1 MFMFEPSSMVLNPPS
16 MSNLNSLKAKS
27 KSINPIHIFYFIE
40 FEPFEYT
47 KNFHKKPI
55 DTFECMNIIR
65 V

>member
-1 MFMFEPSSMVLNPPS
+1 MFEPSSMVLNPSS

-47 KNFHKKPI
+47 KNFHKNFTKK
-55 DTFECMNIIR
+55 TY
-65 V
+65 

>member
-1 MFMFEPSSMVLNPPS
+1 MDECSCLNPPS

-47 KNFHKKPI
+47 KNFHKNFTKNLL
-55 DTFECMNIIR
+55 TLLN

>member
-1 MFMFEPSSMVLNPPS
+1 

-47 KNFHKKPI
+47 KNFHKNFTKNLL
-55 DTFECMNIIR
+55 TLLN